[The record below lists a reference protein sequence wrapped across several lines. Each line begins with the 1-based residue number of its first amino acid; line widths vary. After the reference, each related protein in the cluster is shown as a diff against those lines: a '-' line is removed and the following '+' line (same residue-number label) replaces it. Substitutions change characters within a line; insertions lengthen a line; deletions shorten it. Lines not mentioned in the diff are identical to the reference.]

1 VRVDGAMRDYYVYI
15 LSNHSRI
22 LYTGFTSNLISRIQ
36 KHKQKLYDGFTKK
49 YNVTQ
54 LVWYETTTDVRA
66 AIEREKEIKAWR
78 RSKRVEL
85 IRRMNPTW
93 RDLSDDFD

>member
-1 VRVDGAMRDYYVYI
+1 MHDYYIYSM
-15 LSNHSRI
+15 SNHSRI
-22 LYTGFTSNLISRIQ
+22 LYTGFTSDIILRVQ

-49 YNVTQ
+49 YNITQ
-54 LVWYETTTDVRA
+54 LVYYEITPDVRV
-66 AIEREKEIKAWR
+66 AIEREKQIKDWR
-78 RSKRVEL
+78 RGKRVEL